1 MPLQSFGTVETR
13 MPRRR
18 ITIVIEQYDDK
29 AMRCPR
35 VGGEVNFR
43 FCRFENNMLPCRFI
57 VGCWQGQMDIEAFLD
72 EQYSEEE
79 LGSIFAPPKPKMEA
93 LVDLMEKAQ
102 KLKQKD
108 D

>member
-1 MPLQSFGTVETR
+1 
-13 MPRRR
+13 
-18 ITIVIEQYDDK
+18 VIEQHDDK
-29 AMRCPR
+29 TIRCPR

-57 VGCWQGQMDIEAFLD
+57 VGCWQGRINIEAFLD
-72 EQYSEEE
+72 EQFSEEE
-79 LGSIFAPPKPKMEA
+79 LNIIFAPPKPKMDA

-102 KLKQKD
+102 KLKQED